1 MAGWTDS
8 GGSRGRGGG
17 GGGFANR
24 GGANGNNMNTR
35 WRERRPQPPQPQPQQ
50 HHQQQQQQH
59 HQQQQQHDHQQHQQQ
74 HHQQH
79 QQQHHQQQHRYRPVN
94 DNDRSSQQSRHS
106 PAEELDRQQ
115 VQGGSST
122 SARRPRPTRP
132 PQARPTFTDHKLSPT
147 STPNANEPDDK
158 ARRNAA
164 NFECNVCFDM
174 ADDPVVTK
182 CGHLF
187 CWECLYQWL
196 HVHSNHRECPVCK
209 GQVADDAIIPI
220 YGRGGSAASVQAA
233 PPRPTGARVESSRQQ
248 QLQQASAANWTMLG
262 DHEDDDP
269 FDLQEIRLGF
279 GIHRLRDAVLSFIP
293 DDHVDI
299 EQDYDDYTDPYLHH
313 SFDEVYGSDFT
324 RLPIFRSADAAEAAI
339 GSSRRHGHH
348 SVFSDDIMD
357 TFFDNTTHQE
367 PDFGYRGGRRQRG
380 RARGMTSA
388 DHFNDHMVDMVLE
401 SSLRIEDSSGASY
414 RDTSAGPHHHSNNT
428 GGSSRPNGGW
438 TERRGRSNR
447 NSNSGGGRG
456 TQNSRRQGAN
466 YN

>member
-17 GGGFANR
+17 GGGGGFANR
-24 GGANGNNMNTR
+24 GGGNANNNTM
-35 WRERRPQPPQPQPQQ
+35 WRERTPPQPQPQPQPPPQQQQQQQ
-50 HHQQQQQQH
+50 HHHQQQH
-59 HQQQQQHDHQQHQQQ
+59 HQQQQQH
-74 HHQQH
+74 
-79 QQQHHQQQHRYRPVN
+79 RYRPVN
-94 DNDRSSQQSRHS
+94 HNDHSSQHPRHP
-106 PAEELDRQQ
+106 PAGELDRHQG
-115 VQGGSST
+115 QGGSST
-122 SARRPRPTRP
+122 STRRLRPNRP
-132 PQARPTFTDHKLSPT
+132 PQPRPTFTDHKPSPT

-187 CWECLYQWL
+187 CWDCLYQWL

-220 YGRGGSAASVQAA
+220 YGRGGSAASVHAA

-248 QLQQASAANWTMLG
+248 QLQQFAASNLNMMM
-262 DHEDDDP
+262 DEDDEDDDP
-269 FDLQEIRLGF
+269 FLEEISLRF
-279 GIHRLRDAVLSFIP
+279 GVNSLRGGMMIIP
-293 DDHVDI
+293 DDDI
-299 EQDYDDYTDPYLHH
+299 EQDYDDYTDPYLHRN
-313 SFDEVYGSDFT
+313 FDE
-324 RLPIFRSADAAEAAI
+324 
-339 GSSRRHGHH
+339 
-348 SVFSDDIMD
+348 
-357 TFFDNTTHQE
+357 E

-380 RARGMTSA
+380 RARGTTSA
-388 DHFNDHMVDMVLE
+388 DHFNDHIVGMVLG

-414 RDTSAGPHHHSNNT
+414 RDTAAGPHHSTNT
-428 GGSSRPNGGW
+428 GGSSRPNGGS

-456 TQNSRRQGAN
+456 THNSRRQGAN

>member
-17 GGGFANR
+17 GGGGGFSNR
-24 GGANGNNMNTR
+24 GGGNANNNTM
-35 WRERRPQPPQPQPQQ
+35 WRERTPPQPQPQPPPQQQQQQQ
-50 HHQQQQQQH
+50 HHHQQQH
-59 HQQQQQHDHQQHQQQ
+59 HQQQQQH
-74 HHQQH
+74 
-79 QQQHHQQQHRYRPVN
+79 RYRPVN
-94 DNDRSSQQSRHS
+94 HNDHSSQHPRHP
-106 PAEELDRQQ
+106 PAGELDRHQG
-115 VQGGSST
+115 QGGSST
-122 SARRPRPTRP
+122 STRRPRPTRP
-132 PQARPTFTDHKLSPT
+132 PQPRPTFTDHKPSPT

-158 ARRNAA
+158 ARCNAA

-187 CWECLYQWL
+187 CWDCLYQWL

-220 YGRGGSAASVQAA
+220 YGRGGSAASVHAA

-248 QLQQASAANWTMLG
+248 QLQQFAASNLNMMM
-262 DHEDDDP
+262 DEDDEDDDP
-269 FDLQEIRLGF
+269 FLEEISLRF
-279 GIHRLRDAVLSFIP
+279 GVNSLRGGMMIIP
-293 DDHVDI
+293 DDDI
-299 EQDYDDYTDPYLHH
+299 EQDYDDYTDPYLHRN
-313 SFDEVYGSDFT
+313 FDE
-324 RLPIFRSADAAEAAI
+324 
-339 GSSRRHGHH
+339 
-348 SVFSDDIMD
+348 
-357 TFFDNTTHQE
+357 E

-380 RARGMTSA
+380 RARGTTSA
-388 DHFNDHMVDMVLE
+388 DHFNDHIVGMVLG

-414 RDTSAGPHHHSNNT
+414 RDTGAGPHHHINNT

-438 TERRGRSNR
+438 ERRGRSNH

>member
-17 GGGFANR
+17 GGGGGFANR
-24 GGANGNNMNTR
+24 GGGNANNNTM
-35 WRERRPQPPQPQPQQ
+35 WRERTPPQPQPQPQ
-50 HHQQQQQQH
+50 PPPQQQQQQQH
-59 HQQQQQHDHQQHQQQ
+59 HHQQQ
-74 HHQQH
+74 HHQ
-79 QQQHHQQQHRYRPVN
+79 HQQQHRYRLVN
-94 DNDRSSQQSRHS
+94 HNDHSSQHPRHP
-106 PAEELDRQQ
+106 PAGELDRHQG
-115 VQGGSST
+115 QGGSST
-122 SARRPRPTRP
+122 STRRQRPTRP
-132 PQARPTFTDHKLSPT
+132 PQPRPTFTDHKPSPT

-187 CWECLYQWL
+187 CWDCLYQWL

-220 YGRGGSAASVQAA
+220 YGRGGSAASVHAA

-248 QLQQASAANWTMLG
+248 QLQQFAASNLNMMM
-262 DHEDDDP
+262 DEDDEDDDP
-269 FDLQEIRLGF
+269 FLKEISLRF
-279 GIHRLRDAVLSFIP
+279 GVNSLRGGMMIIP
-293 DDHVDI
+293 DDDI
-299 EQDYDDYTDPYLHH
+299 EQDYDDYTDPYLHRN
-313 SFDEVYGSDFT
+313 FDEVYGLDLM
-324 RLPIFRSADAAEAAI
+324 RLPMFRSADAAEAMI

-380 RARGMTSA
+380 RARGTTSA
-388 DHFNDHMVDMVLE
+388 DHFNDHIVGMVLG

-414 RDTSAGPHHHSNNT
+414 RDTGAGPHHNTNT
-428 GGSSRPNGGW
+428 GGSSRPNGGS

-447 NSNSGGGRG
+447 NSNPGGGRG
-456 TQNSRRQGAN
+456 THNSRRQGAN

>member
-17 GGGFANR
+17 GGGGGFANR
-24 GGANGNNMNTR
+24 GGGNANNNTR
-35 WRERRPQPPQPQPQQ
+35 WRERTPPQLQLQPQPQPPPQ
-50 HHQQQQQQH
+50 QQQQQQH
-59 HQQQQQHDHQQHQQQ
+59 QHHHQQQ
-74 HHQQH
+74 HRQ
-79 QQQHHQQQHRYRPVN
+79 HQQQHRYRPVN
-94 DNDRSSQQSRHS
+94 HNDHSSQHPRHP
-106 PAEELDRQQ
+106 PAGELDRHQG
-115 VQGGSST
+115 QGGSST
-122 SARRPRPTRP
+122 STRRPRPTRP
-132 PQARPTFTDHKLSPT
+132 PQPRPTFTDHKPSPT

-187 CWECLYQWL
+187 CWDCLYQWL

-220 YGRGGSAASVQAA
+220 YGRGGSAASVHAA

-248 QLQQASAANWTMLG
+248 QLQQFAASNLNMMM
-262 DHEDDDP
+262 DEDDEDDDP
-269 FDLQEIRLGF
+269 FLEEISLRF
-279 GIHRLRDAVLSFIP
+279 GVNSLRGGMMIIP
-293 DDHVDI
+293 DDDI
-299 EQDYDDYTDPYLHH
+299 EQDYDDYTDPYLHRN
-313 SFDEVYGSDFT
+313 FDE
-324 RLPIFRSADAAEAAI
+324 
-339 GSSRRHGHH
+339 
-348 SVFSDDIMD
+348 
-357 TFFDNTTHQE
+357 E

-380 RARGMTSA
+380 RARGTTSA
-388 DHFNDHMVDMVLE
+388 DHFNDHIVGMVLG

-414 RDTSAGPHHHSNNT
+414 RDTGAGPHHNTNT
-428 GGSSRPNGGW
+428 GGSSRPNGGS

-456 TQNSRRQGAN
+456 THNSRRQGAN

>member
-17 GGGFANR
+17 GGGGGFANR
-24 GGANGNNMNTR
+24 GGGNANNNTM
-35 WRERRPQPPQPQPQQ
+35 WRERTPPQPQPQPQ
-50 HHQQQQQQH
+50 PPPQQQQQQQH
-59 HQQQQQHDHQQHQQQ
+59 HHQQQ
-74 HHQQH
+74 HHQ
-79 QQQHHQQQHRYRPVN
+79 HQQQHRYRLVN
-94 DNDRSSQQSRHS
+94 HNDHSSQHPRHP
-106 PAEELDRQQ
+106 PAGELDRHQG
-115 VQGGSST
+115 QGGSST
-122 SARRPRPTRP
+122 STRRQRPTRP
-132 PQARPTFTDHKLSPT
+132 PQPRPTFTDHKPSPT

-187 CWECLYQWL
+187 CWDCLYQWL

-220 YGRGGSAASVQAA
+220 YGRGGSAASVHAA

-248 QLQQASAANWTMLG
+248 QLQQFAASNLNMMM
-262 DHEDDDP
+262 DEDDEDDDP
-269 FDLQEIRLGF
+269 FLKEISLRF
-279 GIHRLRDAVLSFIP
+279 GVNSLRGGMMIIP
-293 DDHVDI
+293 DDDI
-299 EQDYDDYTDPYLHH
+299 EQDYDDYTDPYLHRN
-313 SFDEVYGSDFT
+313 FDE
-324 RLPIFRSADAAEAAI
+324 
-339 GSSRRHGHH
+339 
-348 SVFSDDIMD
+348 
-357 TFFDNTTHQE
+357 E

-380 RARGMTSA
+380 RARGTTSA
-388 DHFNDHMVDMVLE
+388 DHFNDHIVGMVLG

-414 RDTSAGPHHHSNNT
+414 RDTGAGPHHNTNT
-428 GGSSRPNGGW
+428 GGSSRPNGGS

-447 NSNSGGGRG
+447 NSNPGGGRG
-456 TQNSRRQGAN
+456 THNSRRQGAN

>member
-17 GGGFANR
+17 GGGGGFANR
-24 GGANGNNMNTR
+24 GGGNANNNTM
-35 WRERRPQPPQPQPQQ
+35 WRERTPPQPQPQPQ
-50 HHQQQQQQH
+50 PPPQQQQQQQH
-59 HQQQQQHDHQQHQQQ
+59 HHQQQ
-74 HHQQH
+74 HHQ
-79 QQQHHQQQHRYRPVN
+79 QQQHRYRPVN
-94 DNDRSSQQSRHS
+94 HNDHSSQHPRHP
-106 PAEELDRQQ
+106 PAGELDRHQG
-115 VQGGSST
+115 QGGSST
-122 SARRPRPTRP
+122 STRRLRPNRP
-132 PQARPTFTDHKLSPT
+132 PQPRPTFTDHKPSPT

-187 CWECLYQWL
+187 CWDCLYQWL

-220 YGRGGSAASVQAA
+220 YGRGGSAASVHAA

-248 QLQQASAANWTMLG
+248 QLQQFAASNLNMMM
-262 DHEDDDP
+262 DEDDEDDDP
-269 FDLQEIRLGF
+269 FLEEISLRF
-279 GIHRLRDAVLSFIP
+279 GVNSLRGGMMIIP
-293 DDHVDI
+293 DDDI
-299 EQDYDDYTDPYLHH
+299 EQDYDDYTDPYLHRN
-313 SFDEVYGSDFT
+313 FDE
-324 RLPIFRSADAAEAAI
+324 
-339 GSSRRHGHH
+339 
-348 SVFSDDIMD
+348 
-357 TFFDNTTHQE
+357 E

-380 RARGMTSA
+380 RARGTTSA
-388 DHFNDHMVDMVLE
+388 DHFNDHIVGMVLG

-414 RDTSAGPHHHSNNT
+414 RDTAAGPHHSTNT
-428 GGSSRPNGGW
+428 GGSSRPNGGS

-456 TQNSRRQGAN
+456 THNSRRQGAN